1 MAMKFNT
8 LVYCCIFTLLCGK
21 WRNRLHSVNTADFHL
36 LIPCIIKGNTFNSHK
51 RTFLYFLFKVL
62 KHITVCQKHLNGNTV
77 CKIGNFKSNNK
88 LSCLCFSLIHCH
100 NLTFYRAFSGA
111 FKNITK
117 VSIWLKLKVPSIY
130 YLRIVWTAC
139 LSDYNRLWC
148 LLFLFFLLSLWSVI
162 SVK

>member
-1 MAMKFNT
+1 MPCIRESLYNTMVCYGNGFVSPLISTTYNFFTFTYTIHITHLSMAMKFNT

-100 NLTFYRAFSGA
+100 NLTFYRAFSSA

-117 VSIWLKLKVPSIY
+117 VNI
-130 YLRIVWTAC
+130 
-139 LSDYNRLWC
+139 
-148 LLFLFFLLSLWSVI
+148 
-162 SVK
+162 